1 MSAETEAFLETLHKC
16 NFPVCPI
23 VVGINTGHLGFFQ
36 EILPEGIDR
45 FVEDYVTGNYSI
57 RELNTVKCSVS
68 TGCGKTV
75 TYDALNEIT
84 IKGRQSRSVHLHI
97 SISGKPIHKF
107 SGDSILVAHTAG
119 STAYNYSLGG
129 SIVDP
134 RLKLLQVT
142 PMAPMNTTAYRSFT
156 SSILLPA
163 DLSIGVV
170 PENTDNTI
178 YINYDSIE
186 AIYTDIKKSTS
197 PFRIRLLIWSD
208 SRTTTSGTKSKTS
221 FSKQIPHIIRYGSL
235 CIKENRHIYWMN
247 KTQLRRMKCLTGYKI
262 IVFAAVQLVSQHRMP
277 NMRHMHSYLMRPAGF
292 KRKLYKSMV

>member
-1 MSAETEAFLETLHKC
+1 MNERIISIFTNETEKSLSVKTTLTEKLCARGFILKDDYSSGAELIVCVGGDGAFLETLHKC
-16 NFPVCPI
+16 DFPGCPI
-23 VVGINTGHLGFFQ
+23 VGINTGHLGFFQ

-57 RELNTVKCSVS
+57 QELNTVKCSVS

-97 SISGKPIHKF
+97 SIAGKPIHKF
-107 SGDSILVAHTAG
+107 SGDGILVATSAG

-186 AIYTDIKKSTS
+186 AIYTDIKEINLT
-197 PFRIRLLIWSD
+197 LSD
-208 SRTTTSGTKSKTS
+208 KVVNLVRFKDYD
-221 FSKQIPHIIRYGSL
+221 F
-235 CIKENRHIYWMN
+235 WN
-247 KTQLRRMKCLTGYKI
+247 KVKDKFL
-262 IVFAAVQLVSQHRMP
+262 
-277 NMRHMHSYLMRPAGF
+277 
-292 KRKLYKSMV
+292 